1 MGATPPTTTDPAD
14 VEMTEA
20 VPQEQ
25 SGPLPVDVDAEV
37 AETQKT

>member
-1 MGATPPTTTDPAD
+1 MGVAPPTATDAVD
-14 VEMTEA
+14 AEMTEA

-25 SGPLPVDVDAEV
+25 SGPLPADVDAEV